1 MQIILRF
8 GAGVFFFLPTPLI
21 NIHEDNFTKAVIKLC
36 QRQLENIVV
45 LTEREETLSPFPT
58 PARADLNPT
67 QTFTE

>member
-8 GAGVFFFLPTPLI
+8 GAGFFFLPTPLI

-45 LTEREETLSPFPT
+45 LTEREETLSPSP
-58 PARADLNPT
+58 PLPGGDLNPT

>member
-8 GAGVFFFLPTPLI
+8 GVFFLPTPLI

-45 LTEREETLSPFPT
+45 LTQKEENLSPHSP
-58 PARADLNPT
+58 PLKGGDLNPM

>member
-8 GAGVFFFLPTPLI
+8 GFFLPTPLI

-36 QRQLENIVV
+36 QRQLKNIVV
-45 LTEREETLSPFPT
+45 LTQKEETLSP
-58 PARADLNPT
+58 PALKGGDLNPT

>member
-1 MQIILRF
+1 M
-8 GAGVFFFLPTPLI
+8 GFFLPTPLI

-45 LTEREETLSPFPT
+45 LPQKEEILSLLLAPERG
-58 PARADLNPT
+58 DLNPT